1 MIFKEWFEMFYNAY
15 CVDVIAYDCYK
26 DYYYIN
32 QKHFG
37 YIADLELTEVKPID
51 IQNCLKSTLSYS
63 NDRQRRSYFLL
74 KRVFREAI
82 VNGYCDKNPCD
93 YVKPPKRIKKEAEYF
108 SWLCC

>member
-37 YIADLELTEVKPID
+37 YIADMELTEVKPID

-63 NDRQRRSYFLL
+63 NDRQRRSYFYLN
-74 KRVFREAI
+74 V
-82 VNGYCDKNPCD
+82 YS
-93 YVKPPKRIKKEAEYF
+93 VK
-108 SWLCC
+108 L

>member
-37 YIADLELTEVKPID
+37 YIADMELTDVKPID
-51 IQNCLKSTLSYS
+51 IQNCLKSTL
-63 NDRQRRSYFLL
+63 NIQQRTSTSCILS
-74 KRVFREAI
+74 
-82 VNGYCDKNPCD
+82 
-93 YVKPPKRIKKEAEYF
+93 VKTCIP
-108 SWLCC
+108 

>member
-37 YIADLELTEVKPID
+37 YIADMELLSVKPID
-51 IQNCLKSTLSYS
+51 IQNCLKSTYLTVMTAKDVHISYLNVYS
-63 NDRQRRSYFLL
+63 
-74 KRVFREAI
+74 
-82 VNGYCDKNPCD
+82 
-93 YVKPPKRIKKEAEYF
+93 VK
-108 SWLCC
+108 L

>member
-37 YIADLELTEVKPID
+37 YIADMELLSVKPID

-63 NDRQRRSYFLL
+63 NDRQRRSYFYLNVYSVKL
-74 KRVFREAI
+74 QLMAI
-82 VNGYCDKNPCD
+82 VTKTLATMLNLQN
-93 YVKPPKRIKKEAEYF
+93 V
-108 SWLCC
+108 

>member
-37 YIADLELTEVKPID
+37 YIADME
-51 IQNCLKSTLSYS
+51 
-63 NDRQRRSYFLL
+63 L
-74 KRVFREAI
+74 KRSSLLIFRI
-82 VNGYCDKNPCD
+82 VLNPPYFTVMTAKD
-93 YVKPPKRIKKEAEYF
+93 VHIFYLNVYSVK
-108 SWLCC
+108 L

>member
-37 YIADLELTEVKPID
+37 YIADMEL
-51 IQNCLKSTLSYS
+51 QMSS
-63 NDRQRRSYFLL
+63 LL
-74 KRVFREAI
+74 IFRI
-82 VNGYCDKNPCD
+82 V
-93 YVKPPKRIKKEAEYF
+93 
-108 SWLCC
+108 